1 MNNIFTKGPEWR
13 KWDLQVHT
21 KGAGKNE
28 DSEGKNIPETVLKRI
43 VALKNSEEAHFEAIK
58 EMLKADEGKI
68 FGVDLVV
75 IAATNRSLSFDKKKY
90 RSIL

>member
-1 MNNIFTKGPEWR
+1 MNNTFTKGQEWR

-43 VALKNSEEAHFEAIK
+43 VTLKNSI
-58 EMLKADEGKI
+58 I
-68 FGVDLVV
+68 FGVGLVAIAV
-75 IAATNRSLSFDKKKY
+75 INRSLSFDKKKY

>member
-1 MNNIFTKGPEWR
+1 MNNTFTKGPEWR

-43 VALKNSEEAHFEAIK
+43 VTLKNSI
-58 EMLKADEGKI
+58 I
-68 FGVDLVV
+68 FGVGLVAIAV
-75 IAATNRSLSFDKKKY
+75 INRSLSFDKKKY